1 MGWGLSKIR
10 ERCRS
15 RTTVAWRRHNIPLA
29 REPVVQGPGGLF
41 ARGISCRA
49 HRRCGRPWGTCGE
62 PRGAGVGS
70 LEGKHVEAKQRAEIE
85 WVSQLALYT
94 MYLVSV

>member
-1 MGWGLSKIR
+1 MMRQAL
-10 ERCRS
+10 
-15 RTTVAWRRHNIPLA
+15 
-29 REPVVQGPGGLF
+29 
-41 ARGISCRA
+41 
-49 HRRCGRPWGTCGE
+49 GTCGE

-70 LEGKHVEAKQRAEIE
+70 LEGKMVEAKWRVEIE